1 MMAVEITA
9 GVGMFTVVVL
19 ALVAVILAAR
29 SKLVASGDVEIVIN
43 DERTLTTPAGG
54 KLLNVLADNQL
65 FVSSACGGGGTCG
78 QCDGGVTCGEGK
90 NGENSHEQPVEV
102 LAIKLEQEA
111 AQRAASP
118 PCNEN
123 AAIWSILNPQR
134 PSFTQSR
141 AASAL

>member
-9 GVGMFTVVVL
+9 GVSMFTVVVL
-19 ALVAVILAAR
+19 ALVGVILAAR

-78 QCDGGVTCGEGK
+78 QCVVKIHEGVGEI
-90 NGENSHEQPVEV
+90 
-102 LAIKLEQEA
+102 LATELEQITKRVA
-111 AQRAASP
+111 AR
-118 PCNEN
+118 
-123 AAIWSILNPQR
+123 ILK
-134 PSFTQSR
+134 
-141 AASAL
+141 SALAKK